1 MTTIDD
7 DTLVAYAL
15 GTLSPTVMREVE
27 RHLEARPEEAVTV
40 YGYLDALSEMVMAL
54 PPAPPPEGVE
64 EALLAGIRGRSSE
77 DSAWRWGLGLGMA
90 AKVGVALW
98 LLGHTPPYEVRKQ
111 LDEYGSR
118 PGAVE
123 TPLVDVHGHIIG
135 DLVRLPDNRLFVAFD
150 RPPPEGRAFQAWEV
164 VTGVLRPL
172 GTWQGHTFPYR
183 TPPRP
188 GQHLRGQPRA
198 TRGQPAADR
207 RAANPDTSVRH
218 SRSNSAAR
226 TELDAVFHT
235 GPVFFVS
242 L

>member
-1 MTTIDD
+1 MTIDD

-15 GTLSPTVMREVE
+15 GTLSPTAMREVE

-90 AKVGVALW
+90 AKAGVALW

-123 TPLVDVHGHIIG
+123 APLVDVHGHIIG

-150 RPPPEGRAFQAWEV
+150 RPPEEGRAFQAWEV

-172 GTWQGHTFPYR
+172 GTWQGHTFLTEHPLG
-183 TPPRP
+183 P
-188 GQHLRGQPRA
+188 GSTFA
-198 TRGQPAADR
+198 
-207 RAANPDTSVRH
+207 
-218 SRSNSAAR
+218 
-226 TELDAVFHT
+226 
-235 GPVFFVS
+235 VS
-242 L
+242 LEPPEGSPQPTGEPLILIPL